1 MSNGIQNILN
11 QIIQK
16 QLFTIN
22 SRIQAEVKSKNL
34 DPWGQ
39 VAHGQQNFGTI
50 DLGICNATVNANY
63 NIQNMLGL
71 SSFSINQLEI
81 TSTEARGNSG
91 EFVGS
96 ISMAASSRGYLSAH
110 IGGTIDAQCGF
121 EHPSAKIQGVANV
134 GGISATATGSIKAST
149 NADGISLNAITLS
162 GISINYEGLEISIDR
177 LGIFNGVS
185 GLLKDAV
192 MELFREQ
199 VHGAISSAM
208 TPIIKEEINS
218 VLPISHNLL

>member
-1 MSNGIQNILN
+1 MSNGIQNFLN

-39 VAHGQQNFGTI
+39 VVHGQQNFGTI
-50 DLGICNATVNANY
+50 SLGICTATVNANY

-96 ISMAASSRGYLSAH
+96 ISMSASSRSYLSAH
-110 IGGTIDAQCGF
+110 IGGTIDAQCGS

-134 GGISATATGSIKAST
+134 GRISATATGSIKASI

-162 GISINYEGLEISIDR
+162 AISINYERLEISIDR
-177 LGIFNGVS
+177 LGIFDGVS
-185 GLLKDAV
+185 GLLKEAV
-192 MELFREQ
+192 MGLFREQ
-199 VHGAISSAM
+199 VLGAISSAM
-208 TPIIKEEINS
+208 APIINEEINS
-218 VLPISHNLL
+218 VLPKSHSIL